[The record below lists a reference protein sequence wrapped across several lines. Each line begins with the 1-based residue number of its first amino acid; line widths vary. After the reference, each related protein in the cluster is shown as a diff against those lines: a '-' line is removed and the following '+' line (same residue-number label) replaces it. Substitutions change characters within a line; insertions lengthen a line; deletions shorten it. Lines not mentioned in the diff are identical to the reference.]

1 VPRAAKPFFIP
12 MFHSPPRAM
21 RHVTT
26 LEFPSQDGRAPSR
39 GTRGSTRAPL
49 SGRQSLEPWDTWQ
62 HRSSPLKKAETGAGG
77 THDSAGAH
85 LNKEVRSEAAR
96 HVAASELPSQEGR
109 TRSHGLCGSAWM
121 KDRRRQPDGGEWEP
135 IKIPI
140 RNLAY
145 ILKSTQSPFLLTRP
159 RPPSYRQAI
168 SLQNRA
174 RNHSRST
181 KQC

>member
-1 VPRAAKPFFIP
+1 VPRAAKTFFIP
-12 MFHSPPRAM
+12 MFHSPSRAM

-85 LNKEVRSEAAR
+85 LNKEARSGATR
-96 HVAASELPSQEGR
+96 HVATSELPSQEGR
-109 TRSHGLCGSAWM
+109 AQSHGLCCSAWM
-121 KDRRRQPDGGEWEP
+121 KDWRRRPEGGEWEP

-140 RNLAY
+140 RNLAH
-145 ILKSTQSPFLLTRP
+145 ILKSTQSPSLLIQSRL
-159 RPPSYRQAI
+159 PSYR
-168 SLQNRA
+168 
-174 RNHSRST
+174 
-181 KQC
+181 